1 MLLVSS
7 FPCLK
12 GFEGIEVSDRSFCGE
27 LKHTSR
33 SFHQLVFSLTLAFLP
48 GVFGLA
54 PSALKMAAF
63 SFTDFIIGSTLDT
76 QICKTIIK
84 NPKTD
89 PSGNCA
95 N

>member
-33 SFHQLVFSLTLAFLP
+33 NFHQLVFSLTLAFLP